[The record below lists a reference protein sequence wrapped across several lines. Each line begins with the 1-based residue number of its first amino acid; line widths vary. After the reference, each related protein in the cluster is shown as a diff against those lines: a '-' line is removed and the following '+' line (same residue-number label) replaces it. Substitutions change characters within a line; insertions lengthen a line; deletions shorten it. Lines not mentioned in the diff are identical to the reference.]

1 MINDEELES
10 LLLEKKKQSKGEL
23 TKEEKEENI
32 ITWCT
37 FYRRNLDIF
46 NEDYLEIDISF
57 FQKQRINNWNINDIN
72 NTLASRGSA
81 KQKNKV

>member
-37 FYRRNLDIF
+37 FERRNLDIF

-57 FQKQRINNWNINDIN
+57 FQKH
-72 NTLASRGSA
+72 
-81 KQKNKV
+81 